1 MNKQLLNK
9 TILVT
14 GSTSGIGEA
23 TARLLAE
30 QGAHLVLT
38 GRNLSK
44 LEALKTELKSSV
56 VQIFACDL
64 TKMDELE
71 QLVTN
76 CNKLDGVVHS
86 AGIVDPVAIKFL
98 KTKHIQKTFSIN
110 FEAPVILSSGLLKN
124 NKINNNASF
133 VFISSVSST
142 HPYPGGVVYS
152 ASKSALESFSRSLA
166 LEHAVNGVRSNC
178 VSPAMVK
185 TPIFDEF
192 DEESMKKHGENY
204 LLGFG
209 EPKDVANAILYLLSS
224 SSSWITGTNMIL
236 DGGLLIKHRK

>member
-1 MNKQLLNK
+1 MSKPLNNK

-30 QGAHLVLT
+30 KGAKLVLT
-38 GRNLSK
+38 GRNTSK
-44 LEALKTELKSSV
+44 LESLKSELSGGLA
-56 VQIFACDL
+56 QIFTCDL
-64 TKMDELE
+64 TQAGQMD
-71 QLVTN
+71 QLIAN
-76 CNKLDGVVHS
+76 CPQLDGVVHS
-86 AGIVDPVAIKFL
+86 AGIVDPVSIKFL
-98 KTKHIQKTFSIN
+98 KTKHLLKTFSIN
-110 FEAPVILSSGLLKN
+110 FEAPVLLSAGLINK
-124 NKINNNASF
+124 NKINRHASF
-133 VFISSVSST
+133 VFVSSVSSQ

-166 LEHAVNGVRSNC
+166 LEHANNGIRSNC

-209 EPKDVANAILYLLSS
+209 EPKDVANAILFLVSPA
-224 SSSWITGTNMIL
+224 SSWVTGTNMIL